1 MGSRLR
7 AVVEELANYKDSLA
21 SYGTTVPSDPPG
33 EAHTK
38 RYLLALGKVKDE
50 LIAEGTGLNYEDEI
64 VYWPV
69 HAAVDKEGPG
79 KSSTPVDLVALYRE
93 FEGKYFNDAVPDLSN
108 SFVCCFVR
116 LPFDASGICYLE
128 KDASRLGITQGIR
141 INEKFREVPAE
152 AKVAL
157 LHEMVHAS
165 SVRKHELEFKNAIVR
180 LFGKGAYVDPLIL

>member
-1 MGSRLR
+1 MSEWIDRQLEQFTNHSLPWGSRLR

-64 VYWPV
+64 VYWAV

-93 FEGKYFNDAVPDLSN
+93 FKGKYFNDAVPTCQTPL
-108 SFVCCFVR
+108 F
-116 LPFDASGICYLE
+116 A
-128 KDASRLGITQGIR
+128 
-141 INEKFREVPAE
+141 
-152 AKVAL
+152 AL
-157 LHEMVHAS
+157 CDSPSMRRGFATWKRTHQ
-165 SVRKHELEFKNAIVR
+165 
-180 LFGKGAYVDPLIL
+180 D